1 MRPRARPERAN
12 ILLSIDRAIA
22 DNNVMDNE
30 TNPNRSWW
38 KWATTPPQSYMVYLS
53 ALVLVFVLSFYAG
66 ALKPKGSTG
75 LGPPPVPMAPRN

>member
-1 MRPRARPERAN
+1 M
-12 ILLSIDRAIA
+12 A
-22 DNNVMDNE
+22 DNTIVDNE

-66 ALKPKGSTG
+66 TLKPKGSTG
-75 LGPPPVPMAPRN
+75 LGPPPATTPSVPRG